1 MRVENNTKN
10 GKLKQHTL
18 LFLVVGIVLTILGV
32 LVIPFWLLIR
42 KFFTS
47 VEYLHALLVIALV
60 PLVLMWHEWGN
71 DEKRWDSPW
80 LKMFIFDFVYF
91 IIILIYYLVSHA
103 VTRK

>member
-1 MRVENNTKN
+1 MRSGNHTKN

-18 LFLVVGIVLTILGV
+18 LFLFVGIMLTILGV

-42 KFFTS
+42 KFFPS

-60 PLVLMWHEWGN
+60 PLVLMWHECGN
-71 DEKRWDSPW
+71 DERRWDSEW

-91 IIILIYYLVSHA
+91 IIILTFYLVSHA
-103 VTRK
+103 VIRK